1 MERIEQDRREAQ
13 DDEAEELRAEEQA
26 IARAEAEKQQRGK
39 YYQKRRSGTRMEHC
53 SYRHSDFYWLFSLLM
68 HCMESQLSN
77 KPKSVYTKKN
87 QIVEN
92 VVDCVIYTRL

>member
-39 YYQKRRSGTRMEHC
+39 SGTRMEHC
-53 SYRHSDFYWLFSLLM
+53 SYCHSDFYWLFSLLM

-77 KPKSVYTKKN
+77 KPKHCILKK
-87 QIVEN
+87 IK
-92 VVDCVIYTRL
+92 

>member
-39 YYQKRRSGTRMEHC
+39 YSSEWSGTRMEHC

-77 KPKSVYTKKN
+77 QRPNSVY
-87 QIVEN
+87 
-92 VVDCVIYTRL
+92 

>member
-39 YYQKRRSGTRMEHC
+39 SGTRMEHC

-77 KPKSVYTKKN
+77 QRPNQCILKK
-87 QIVEN
+87 VK
-92 VVDCVIYTRL
+92 

>member
-39 YYQKRRSGTRMEHC
+39 YTRMEHC

-77 KPKSVYTKKN
+77 QRPNQCILKK
-87 QIVEN
+87 IK
-92 VVDCVIYTRL
+92 